1 MYYNYNEFLVPVIV
15 GCSEKSTALAKK
27 LLRNKGLK
35 AHIFCEMP
43 SLIKRIRYKCHKVY
57 PLSYKWLLE
66 SLISFASSLEEYY
79 MPTIFV
85 CDDFSR
91 GFVEEYYQE
100 LEAAFVIVEDAVFFN
115 GEKNL
120 EE

>member
-1 MYYNYNEFLVPVIV
+1 MYYNCNEYLVPVIV

-79 MPTIFV
+79 
-85 CDDFSR
+85 
-91 GFVEEYYQE
+91 QE
-100 LEAAFVIVEDAVFFN
+100 LEAAFVIDEDAVFFN

>member
-1 MYYNYNEFLVPVIV
+1 MYYNCNEYLVPVIV
-15 GCSEKSTALAKK
+15 GCSEKSIALAKK
-27 LLRNKGLK
+27 LLREKGLK
-35 AHIFCEMP
+35 AHIFCEKP
-43 SLIKRIRYKCHKVY
+43 SLIKRIIYKCYKVY
-57 PLSYKWLLE
+57 PMTNKWLLE

-91 GFVEEYYQE
+91 GFVEECYHA
-100 LEAAFVIVEDAVFFN
+100 LEAAFVIVEDNVFFN
-115 GEKNL
+115 GERSL